1 MEHYE
6 FTIPTNRARAFLGV
20 LGESNANARKYP
32 RHFTQMRPRL
42 VSEARGVSSFAVP
55 IRNRRRVLFSELL
68 GFIQDA
74 NARVPLKRVSG
85 GRVY

>member
-6 FTIPTNRARAFLGV
+6 FTIPTDRTRAFLGV

-32 RHFTQMRPRL
+32 RHFTRLCPRFI
-42 VSEARGVSSFAVP
+42 SEAHGVSSFTVP
-55 IRNRRRVLFSELL
+55 IRNRRKVLFSELL
-68 GFIQDA
+68 GFIHDA
-74 NARVPLKRVSG
+74 NAHAPLKRVSG